1 MAKLGEL
8 TFEICNDNELW
19 DRLVESS
26 KESSA
31 FLKSSFIRSIE
42 DRETRWLLRENQIPV
57 AGTCIL
63 DSGDLVGDNHHAF
76 CLYQGVFFPNLE
88 NESYATD
95 NERMRRFAILI
106 EVLETFQQDIKL
118 SLHPFLRDTRAVD
131 WFYYGRANASMVP
144 TIKIRHTGL
153 VQLSIFSS
161 FENYL
166 QSVRRTRRREFKSS
180 LKSGDTVIRHSSDIL
195 SLAEL
200 YAKTFKKQDIGVTT
214 FVENRLKTIAKKAVS
229 GGTGE
234 LSFLISEA
242 GIAVSSL
249 FVLHG
254 RETDYALIGASDPNY
269 YKNFGATRLILT
281 AIQSS
286 IERGISHFDFCGM
299 NSPERGEYKS
309 SFNARVTP
317 YFEVSLKKKHEVE
330 VNDSPQ

>member
-1 MAKLGEL
+1 MAILGEL
-8 TFEICNDNELW
+8 TFEICNDNDLW
-19 DRLVESS
+19 DELVESS
-26 KESSA
+26 NESSA
-31 FLKSSFIRSIE
+31 FLKSSFLRSIE
-42 DRETRWLLRENQIPV
+42 DQETRWLLRENQIPV

-63 DSGDLVGDNHHAF
+63 FSGDLVGNNHHAF
-76 CLYQGVFFPNLE
+76 CLYQGAFFPNLG
-88 NESYATD
+88 NESYTTD
-95 NERMRRFAILI
+95 NERMRRFALLI

-118 SLHPFLRDTRAVD
+118 SLHPFLKDTRAVD
-131 WFYYGRANASMVP
+131 WFYYGRANAFLVP
-144 TIKIRHTGL
+144 TIEIRHTGL
-153 VQLSIFSS
+153 VHLSMYSS
-161 FENYL
+161 FEIYL
-166 QSVRRTRRREFKSS
+166 NSIRNTRRREFKSS
-180 LKSGDTVIRHSSDIL
+180 LKSGDTVIRNSQDVL

-200 YAKTFKKQDIGVTT
+200 YAKTFKKQDIGVST
-214 FVENRLKTIAKKAVS
+214 FVDNRLKTITKRAVS
-229 GGTGE
+229 EGTGE

-242 GIAVSSL
+242 GVVVSSL

-317 YFEVSLKKKHEVE
+317 YFEITLQKKYEVK
-330 VNDSPQ
+330 DSP